1 MDPVYRWLASRSIS
15 GYFGLQ
21 VAKPTLN
28 NLPFDIFL
36 AIVGF
41 LLPQDIIALRK
52 TCKDLKSLTT
62 ARPIWT
68 AAVREMCKR
77 NSVFLTTYDL
87 EGMSLEVLEHTATAP
102 LRCLNLLRSH
112 SGPRAD
118 FTGNSERRLS
128 PLARQALSLRIPGER
143 PFSSFWED
151 HFNFFSLVPGGRFLL
166 ATSTRHFHIW
176 DLGQNAYCGVRPLPL
191 YVKALDELLK
201 EPEEPFSVG
210 CNIMI
215 YEAKERGRIIF
226 VLYHARVVG
235 IFEVDFASRPSNRQL
250 DVRLLYEDADSALVV
265 WNYRLNKFARLDTQR
280 SEEVFLTGTSVILPN
295 RAHIRLNKLGE
306 FYDITTPHGRRMRF
320 TDLPKQCAPLPI
332 STIPA
337 EDDYTDAWIVQKPW
351 FYKTPASSEFSLFG
365 DRNLHHFELAP
376 VVWVDPAH
384 VEVFPS
390 HYPLYRAKIPRTV
403 EGEDLGDTGLV
414 VASCE
419 GHMFVLFHDSID
431 EISCMSYRATMDGTA
446 ALPAMAPL
454 TLDLMQQV
462 RDFDFCP
469 ASGRLC
475 VLLHDQVQGPDELLV
490 LDFLVPDRGLAEC
503 MSFQRLEGSADDSPG
518 GSSGVSLQRIVCAH
532 TPPTTFGTTHQRT
545 KQQRTTQ
552 IPIHRPY
559 TVQEQNLVAS

>member
-21 VAKPTLN
+21 VAKPALN

-36 AIVGF
+36 IIVSY

-52 TCKDLKSLTT
+52 TCKDLQSLTN

-77 NSVFLTTYDL
+77 NGVFLATYDL
-87 EGMSLEVLEHTATAP
+87 EGMSLDMLEHAATAP
-102 LRCLNLLRSH
+102 LRCLNLLRSR

-128 PLARQALSLRIPGER
+128 PLARQALALRLPGER
-143 PFSSFWED
+143 PLSSYGED

-166 ATSTRHFHIW
+166 ATSKRHFHIW

-191 YVKALDELLK
+191 YVKTLDELLK
-201 EPEEPFSVG
+201 EPEEPSSMG

-215 YEAKERGRIIF
+215 YEAKEPGRIIF
-226 VLYHARVVG
+226 ALYHAHVVG
-235 IFEVDFASRPSNRQL
+235 VFEVDFTARSMSDTYVVL
-250 DVRLLYEDADSALVV
+250 SAIEGVDSTPVV
-265 WNYRLNKFARLDTQR
+265 WDYRLNKFARLDTQR
-280 SEEVFLTGTSVILPN
+280 SGEAFLSGTSVILPD
-295 RAHIRLNKLGE
+295 RTRIRLTKLTE
-306 FYDITTPHGRRMRF
+306 FHEITTAHGRRIRF

-332 STIPA
+332 TMTPA
-337 EDDYTDAWIVQKPW
+337 EDDYTEAWLVQKPW
-351 FYKTPASSEFSLFG
+351 YYKFPASSEFTLLGFR
-365 DRNLHHFELAP
+365 DLHHFDMAP
-376 VVWVDPAH
+376 VIWVDPSH
-384 VEVFPS
+384 VGVLPS
-390 HYPLYRAKIPRTV
+390 QYPLYRARIPRTV
-403 EGEDLGDTGLV
+403 EDENFSAAGPV

-419 GHMFVLFHDSID
+419 GHMFVVFHDSID
-431 EISCMSYRATMDGTA
+431 EVSCMTYRATMDGTA

-454 TLDLMQQV
+454 TLDLMPQV

-475 VLLHDQVQGPDELLV
+475 LLLHDQVHGPDELAV

-503 MSFQRLEGSADDSPG
+503 KLSPPLRTTAFSGADERDDS
-518 GSSGVSLQRIVCAH
+518 
-532 TPPTTFGTTHQRT
+532 
-545 KQQRTTQ
+545 
-552 IPIHRPY
+552 
-559 TVQEQNLVAS
+559 VQFDSDLPSKYSPKPNLVAS